1 MSLIYSSLSSFSFS
15 LIPCF
20 VKTPLKIR
28 FSLYLLSLSSINYH
42 YNEDL
47 NNINNTIKKKRIL
60 INELL
65 DGLGIIINCN
75 LINFYNLCNIKQSLI
90 QIISLSS
97 YSFFKFKYNKEIIK
111 KIIYLS
117 TALRSIYFYPKSCIP
132 LGICLLGYFDYL
144 KRKKWNL
151 ISRII
156 WHGGN
161 SIYIGYII
169 HKKINNKLRIH

>member
-1 MSLIYSSLSSFSFS
+1 MSLFYSSLSSFSFS

-28 FSLYLLSLSSINYH
+28 FSLYLLTLSSINYH

-47 NNINNTIKKKRIL
+47 NNINTINKKKIL

-65 DGLGIIINCN
+65 DGLGIIMNCII
-75 LINFYNLCNIKQSLI
+75 LNFYNLCNFKQNLI
-90 QIISLSS
+90 QIICLSS
-97 YSFFKFKYNKEIIK
+97 YSILKFKYNNEIIK
-111 KIIYLS
+111 KIIYFS
-117 TALRSIYFYPKSCIP
+117 TGLRAIYLYPKSGIP

-161 SIYIGYII
+161 SIYIGYFI
-169 HKKINNKLRIH
+169 HKRINNKLRIH

>member
-1 MSLIYSSLSSFSFS
+1 MSLLYSSLSSISFS

-20 VKTPLKIR
+20 IKTPLKIS

-47 NNINNTIKKKRIL
+47 NNNYKVNKKKIL

-65 DGLGIIINCN
+65 DGISIIINCN

-90 QIISLSS
+90 QIISLYS
-97 YSFFKFKYNKEIIK
+97 YSIYKLKYNKEIIK
-111 KIIYLS
+111 KIIYFS
-117 TALRSIYFYPKSCIP
+117 TALRSIYLYPTSGIP
-132 LGICLLGYFDYL
+132 YSICLLGYFDYL

-161 SIYIGYII
+161 SLYIGYII
-169 HKKINNKLRIH
+169 HKKFNNKLRI